1 MQVALVWSKVNTT
14 SSRFWSKANATSF
27 SCDLMQMQLVLVWC
41 TVDRNS
47 STLIGSSSTSIWI
60 CLYKS
65 YLGSTHQVIIIELLG
80 YAEVLGVPPISVWF
94 LRGHEVHFLSKVD
107 KRGWQ

>member
-1 MQVALVWSKVNTT
+1 MQLALGFGLK
-14 SSRFWSKANATSF
+14 
-27 SCDLMQMQLVLVWC
+27 QMQLVLEWS

-65 YLGSTHQVIIIELLG
+65 YLGSTRQIIIMQLLG
-80 YAEVLGVPPISVWF
+80 YTGVLGVPPISVWL
-94 LRGHEVHFLSKVD
+94 LRGHEVHFLSKVH
-107 KRGWQ
+107 KKGWQRVVRKVHYKVTESYRR